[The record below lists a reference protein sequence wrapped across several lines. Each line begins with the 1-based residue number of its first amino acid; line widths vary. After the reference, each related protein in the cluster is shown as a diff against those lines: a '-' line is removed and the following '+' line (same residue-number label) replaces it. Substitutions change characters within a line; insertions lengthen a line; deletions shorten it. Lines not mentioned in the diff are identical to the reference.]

1 MPLPEPH
8 GITLQKT
15 LNTNEQMSENEG
27 LDRSFLE
34 TVKFDKNGLV
44 PAIVQDHE
52 TGKVLMMAWMNWESL
67 EMTLNRKKACYWSRS
82 RQKLWL
88 KGESSGNMQDVHDI
102 LIDCDGDT
110 LLLKVSQRG
119 GACHVGYHS
128 CFYRKVTEDRSMEI
142 CDTLMFD
149 PEEVYGKK
157 S

>member
-1 MPLPEPH
+1 MS
-8 GITLQKT
+8 
-15 LNTNEQMSENEG
+15 TNPD

-34 TVKFDKNGLV
+34 TVRFDAKGLV

-52 TGKVLMMAWMNWESL
+52 TGKVLMMAWMNRESL
-67 EMTLNRKKACYWSRS
+67 EMTLEKKKACYWSRS
-82 RQKLWL
+82 RNKLWL

-110 LLLKVSQRG
+110 LLLKVSQKG

-128 CFYRKVTEDRSMEI
+128 CFYRKVNEDLSMEI
-142 CDTLMFD
+142 CDTLMFN
-149 PEEVYGKK
+149 PEDVYGKK

>member
-1 MPLPEPH
+1 
-8 GITLQKT
+8 
-15 LNTNEQMSENEG
+15 MSENQD
-27 LDRSFLE
+27 LQKSFLE
-34 TVKFDKNGLV
+34 TVKFDEKGLV

-52 TGKVLMMAWMNWESL
+52 TGKVLMMAWMNLESL
-67 EMTLNRKKACYWSRS
+67 EMTLERKKACYWSRS
-82 RQKLWL
+82 RKKLWL

-110 LLLKVSQRG
+110 LLLKVSQKG

-128 CFYRKVTEDRSMEI
+128 CFYRKTTDGKSMEI

-149 PEEVYGKK
+149 PEEVYGKN